1 MKIGD
6 KLWIRRKGD
15 EHVHQNLLIISLEYN
30 ENDLISMNDKP
41 MREWLDN
48 TAYIHTAGT
57 IKECDDVG
65 ILFES
70 SMKDTFYIPYT
81 SIVEIEKTG
90 KDEL

>member
-1 MKIGD
+1 MKIID
-6 KLWIRRKGD
+6 EWITKKFNVAVIMKANRGNGTY
-15 EHVHQNLLIISLEYN
+15 VHI
-30 ENDLISMNDKP
+30 
-41 MREWLDN
+41 
-48 TAYIHTAGT
+48 AGT

-81 SIVEIEKTG
+81 SIVEIEMTG